1 MPALETVRVARR
13 DLPDRERRDISKLMT
28 KTLAVL
34 VSGSGSTL
42 QNLMDRSADGMLSA
56 RVGVVVGSRE
66 KLGAEARA
74 VAAGV
79 PYHVVSRKSFA
90 DVGAFS
96 DRVFDHARAVAADLV
111 VCAGWLQLLRVP
123 RDFVGRVVNVHPS
136 LLPSFGGQGM
146 YGIHVHD
153 AVINHGCRVSGC
165 TVHFVD
171 DAYDAGPIIA
181 QRSCK
186 VDSDDTPQSLAE
198 RVQSLERELLPGV
211 INEILAGRVGLDGR
225 RVVFGPA
232 KK

>member
-1 MPALETVRVARR
+1 
-13 DLPDRERRDISKLMT
+13 MT

-42 QNLMDRSADGMLSA
+42 QNLLDRSADGALSA

-74 VAAGV
+74 VSAGV
-79 PYHVVSRKSFA
+79 PYHVVSRKQHA

-153 AVINHGCRVSGC
+153 AVIAHGCRVSGC
-165 TVHFVD
+165 TVHFVN

-181 QRSCK
+181 QQTCR
-186 VDSDDTPQSLAE
+186 VEPHDTPETLAA
-198 RVQSLERELLPGV
+198 RVQSLERELLPEV
-211 INEILAGRVGLDGR
+211 IADILADRIRLDSR

-232 KK
+232 KR